1 MAEEQ
6 TLPAIE
12 EESRRLLD
20 AAGAAGLEIRLTG
33 GLAIRAH
40 ADGEIPEQ
48 LRREYHDIDLVT
60 RRSQS
65 RAVERFLADAG
76 YTPNHEFNALNGR
89 DRLLFY
95 DLPRDRQLDVFVGH
109 FKMCHEIPIADR
121 LELDPV
127 TVPLAELLLT
137 KLQIYELNEKDRRD
151 VLTILATHEVGDGD
165 GETVNAQ
172 YIGRLCADDW
182 GLWRTLKLNVERCH
196 SALED
201 YGFDTATHDRIRDRL
216 DTLWAAVDAAPKS
229 RRWKM
234 RDRVGDRKRWYEL
247 PDEVV

>member
-1 MAEEQ
+1 MSDQQ
-6 TLPAIE
+6 TMPAIE
-12 EESRRLLD
+12 DEAARLLE
-20 AAGAAGLEIRLTG
+20 AATEAGVEIRLTG

-40 ADGEIPEQ
+40 ADGAIPEP

-60 RRSQS
+60 RRNQS
-65 RAVERFLADAG
+65 RAVERFLAGAG
-76 YTPNHEFNALNGR
+76 YTPNNEFNALNGR

-95 DLPRDRQLDVFVGH
+95 DLSRDRQLDVFVGH
-109 FKMCHEIPIADR
+109 FKMCHDIPIADR

-151 VLTILATHEVGDGD
+151 VMTILAGHDVGDGD
-165 GETVNAQ
+165 GETINAA
-172 YIGRLCADDW
+172 YIARLCSDDW
-182 GLWRTLKLNVERCH
+182 GLWRTLKLNVERCR
-196 SALED
+196 SAIEE
-201 YGFDTATHDRIRDRL
+201 YAFDPATHDRIRDRL
-216 DTLWAAVDAAPKS
+216 DALWAAVDAEPKS